1 MSDGALPAHRHLDAR
16 GIPWERRT
24 FPATTPRGAAA
35 VAHALGYRAR
45 QMVKT
50 LIFESGA
57 GERALIAVG
66 GDRNVISGKLKKA
79 MGNRNIRLASPEA
92 VIAFTG
98 YRIGS
103 IPPFSWQQPGTRTF
117 VDEAL
122 MEEPVLGVGAGVWG
136 EEILITPRNLVAAAD
151 GIVVNLTRRDEP
163 APKPASPSC

>member
-1 MSDGALPAHRHLDAR
+1 MSDTTLPAHRHLEAL
-16 GIPWERRT
+16 GVPWERRT
-24 FPATTPRGAAA
+24 FPASTPKGAAS
-35 VAHALGYRAR
+35 VAHALGYRES

-50 LIFESGA
+50 LIFQSGT

-92 VIAFTG
+92 VIEFTG

-103 IPPFSWQQPGTRTF
+103 IPPFSWQQEGTRTF
-117 VDEAL
+117 IDEDL

-136 EEILITPRNLVAAAD
+136 EEILITPANLVRASN
-151 GIVVNLTRRDEP
+151 GIVFNLTRRE
-163 APKPASPSC
+163 